1 MQMVLKANETSLV
14 QSIHVPGS
22 GQAPA
27 LAPLQTLANPL
38 FFDTWDSFNL
48 TPHFIN
54 MIQTH
59 TFNGITQKPFTERK
73 RHFGN
78 VAHLS
83 YYRLHL
89 RMRWLHTR
97 NDHLP

>member
-27 LAPLQTLANPL
+27 LAPLQTLANSL

-48 TPHFIN
+48 TPHFID
-54 MIQTH
+54 MI
-59 TFNGITQKPFTERK
+59 
-73 RHFGN
+73 
-78 VAHLS
+78 
-83 YYRLHL
+83 
-89 RMRWLHTR
+89 
-97 NDHLP
+97 